1 MDKKKS
7 IAEKQRK
14 KQRNWHTTMLFIAA
28 CIIGYWLAYQIFTAS
43 DCEFFGSKLAY
54 VIVPICT
61 AMGNVVAAIIPFA
74 FGSLSAWLAW
84 QSIMNSRHLTLR
96 SSGTAQKRAAP

>member
-7 IAEKQRK
+7 IAKKQREKQRK
-14 KQRNWHTTMLFIAA
+14 WHTTMLFIAG
-28 CIIGYWLAYQIFTAS
+28 CIISYWLAYRIFTAS

-61 AMGNVVAAIIPFA
+61 AMGNEVAAFIPFA
-74 FGSLSAWLAW
+74 LGSLSAWLAW
-84 QSIMNSRHLTLR
+84 QSIMNSGNLTLR
-96 SSGTAQKRAAP
+96 SSGTR